1 MNFIGAR
8 PLEIAKKKLTRY
20 SVSSLPKGG
29 STKFK
34 IQRGPRGML
43 SEVHKYV
50 NRTSTKWRPTSIV
63 VASFHA
69 YLPQCQASMSKDC
82 LSLGVKK
89 LQHSDNSKIW
99 IKTSSF
105 ATGTLTRGWQHK
117 YFAGFPA
124 CYFIPILAISF
135 ITSVWIHLACIH
147 CLHANVP
154 LEQEF
159 SLSHIWCHHAAGWCP
174 QIRTMALREG

>member
-1 MNFIGAR
+1 MSIRRYMSGLSPTPSF
-8 PLEIAKKKLTRY
+8 LESSRSSFHQSTFPPGRWHLHEALHILSISNELHRSKTLGNRKEKLTRY

-99 IKTSSF
+99 IKTSGF
-105 ATGTLTRGWQHK
+105 ASGTLTRGSNTNVFWWFFLHV
-117 YFAGFPA
+117 
-124 CYFIPILAISF
+124 IS
-135 ITSVWIHLACIH
+135 SRYWRLV
-147 CLHANVP
+147 
-154 LEQEF
+154 
-159 SLSHIWCHHAAGWCP
+159 S
-174 QIRTMALREG
+174 